1 MNGSIRRRLAM
12 LCFAVALAAFA
23 APAAS
28 ADPLVITSG
37 SLAGCPSCVDESHS
51 GNFSG
56 GGFTFTGHAETFR
69 AQPFANPGGT
79 VSGSSMVS
87 FSGGFAG
94 LYNVAGPGGATY
106 FVSRD
111 SSLRF
116 TTESFV
122 LPAGPALSLTLTVP
136 FTMTGTLRL
145 TDDIARL
152 NPPVFS
158 FEVSGQGLAHIV
170 LAGDG
175 FGVYRVAEIRY
186 DFAPAAV
193 PEPATLTLL
202 GAGLAATLLRRR
214 RRGRNADRGTLT

>member
-1 MNGSIRRRLAM
+1 MINPLARSLAT
-12 LCFAVALAAFA
+12 LCFFVALTFCA

-37 SLAGCPSCVDESHS
+37 SLQGCPSCPDEVHS

-94 LYNVAGPGGATY
+94 IYAAAGPGGATY

-111 SSLRF
+111 SGLQF
-116 TTESFV
+116 TTASVV

-136 FTMTGTLRL
+136 FTMTGTLLL
-145 TDDIARL
+145 TDDIARM

-158 FEVSGQGLAHIV
+158 FQVSGQGLAHIV

-175 FGVYRVAEIRY
+175 FGVYRVTEIRY

-214 RRGRNADRGTLT
+214 RRRGRNDDRGH

>member
-12 LCFAVALAAFA
+12 VCFALALAAC
-23 APAAS
+23 AAS
-28 ADPLVITSG
+28 SASAEPLVITSG
-37 SLAGCPSCVDESHS
+37 SLRGCPSCPDEVHF

-79 VSGSSMVS
+79 ISGSSMIS

-94 LYNVAGPGGATY
+94 IYTAVGPGGATY

-111 SSLRF
+111 SGLQF
-116 TTESFV
+116 TTASLV
-122 LPAGPALSLTLTVP
+122 LPTGPALSLTFTVP
-136 FTMTGTLRL
+136 FTMMGTLRL

-152 NPPVFS
+152 NPPVFT
-158 FEVSGQGLAHIV
+158 FAVSGQGLAHIF

-175 FGVYRVAEIRY
+175 FGVYRVTEIRY

-214 RRGRNADRGTLT
+214 RRGRNADRRH